1 MMRDELLGYYEREL
15 AYLRQ
20 VGAEFAQKYP
30 KIAGRLL
37 LEADKCED
45 PHVERIIEAFS
56 FLAARVHLKIDDEFP
71 EVTESFLNVLYP
83 HYLAPIPS
91 MSIAQ
96 FSLDSTQGKLTTGY
110 KIDRGT
116 ILYSH
121 PIQGT
126 PCRFRT
132 SYPLTLWPIEVV
144 SAWIESLSPVDTRG
158 KWAEAVIRISLRC
171 INDTRLSELK
181 LGSDERMRV
190 IDSLRFFINGEA
202 QLVYS
207 LYEMIFNNAVKVEL
221 RPSQAKKETG
231 SLRPT
236 GNLRPTGSPGSTGN
250 LRSTSNLRSTG
261 GLNRSPFPISL
272 PATSIKPVGFEPD
285 EAMLPYTAR
294 SFAGYRLLT
303 EYFAFPDKFL
313 FFDVTG
319 LDRAAEAGFGD
330 QFDISI
336 HLKDVTPPR
345 SVIDADTF
353 QLGCAPII
361 NLFNKTA
368 EPIQL
373 TQRQSQYHVIPDV
386 HRQMATEIYSVD
398 SVVSTDPYLQQSRP
412 FQPFYSF
419 RHTFD
424 RDYDRAFWYSTRRAS
439 QRQDDAGTEVYLS
452 LVDLDFSPHVPAV
465 ETITVSTTCT
475 NRDLPGRLPFGGRDD
490 DLEVESGAPI
500 SRVRCLKKP
509 TNTIRPPLRR
519 AGHWRLISHL
529 ALNHLSIVENNPD
542 KLAEA
547 LREILLLYDFQDS
560 SATRKQIVGINS
572 VASRRVVRQ
581 TGSRI
586 GTGFVR
592 GIEITLGFD
601 EEQYVGSGV
610 FLFASVLERFLALY
624 GSINSFTQLVAK
636 TNQREGIFKQWPPR
650 AGEQIIL

>member
-1 MMRDELLGYYEREL
+1 MRDELLGYYEREL

-20 VGAEFAQKYP
+20 IGAEFAQKYP

-56 FLAARVHLKIDDEFP
+56 FLAARVRLKIDDEFP
-71 EVTESFLNVLYP
+71 EVTESLLNVLYP
-83 HYLAPIPS
+83 HYLSPIPS

-96 FSLDSTQGKLTTGY
+96 FSLDPQQGKLTTGY
-110 KIDRGT
+110 KIDRET

-132 SYPLTLWPIEVV
+132 CYQVVLWPVEVV

-158 KWAEAVIRISLRC
+158 KWPDAVIRISLRC

-181 LGSDERMRV
+181 LGSEEPTQM
-190 IDSLRFFINGEA
+190 IDSLRFHINGEA

-207 LYEMIFNNAVKVEL
+207 LYEMIFNNASSVEL
-221 RPSQAKKETG
+221 RPSLPKRDTG
-231 SLRPT
+231 S
-236 GNLRPTGSPGSTGN
+236 
-250 LRSTSNLRSTG
+250 LRSTG
-261 GLNRSPFPISL
+261 GLNKVPSPITL
-272 PATSIKPVGFEPD
+272 PATNIKPVGFEPD

-303 EYFAFPDKFL
+303 EYFSFPDKFL

-319 LDRAAEAGFGD
+319 LEQAAQLGFGD
-330 QFDISI
+330 QFDILI
-336 HLKDVTPPR
+336 HLKDVSPPR
-345 SVIDADTF
+345 SVVDADTF

-361 NLFNKTA
+361 NLFTKIA

-373 TQRQSQYHVIPDV
+373 TQKQSEYHVIPDV
-386 HRQMATEIYSVD
+386 HRQMATEVYSID
-398 SVVSTDPYLQQSRP
+398 SVVAIDPYLQQSRT

-419 RHTFD
+419 RHTYD
-424 RDYDRAFWYSTRRAS
+424 PVYDRTFWYSTRRAS
-439 QRQDDAGTEVYLS
+439 QRKDDAGTEVYLS
-452 LVDLDFSPHVPAV
+452 LVDLGFDPHVPAI
-465 ETITVSTTCT
+465 ETITVGTTCT
-475 NRDLPGRLPFGGRDD
+475 NRDLPGRLPFGGRDN
-490 DLEVESGAPI
+490 DLVVESGAPI

-509 TNTIRPPLRR
+509 TNTIRPPLKR

-529 ALNHLSIVENNPD
+529 ALNHLSIVEKNPGNT
-542 KLAEA
+542 AEA
-547 LREILLLYDFQDS
+547 LREILQLYDFQDS
-560 SATRKQIVGINS
+560 SATRNQITGINS
-572 VASRRVVRQ
+572 VTSRRVVRQ

-592 GIEITLGFD
+592 GIETTLHFD
-601 EEQYVGSGV
+601 ENQFAGGGV
-610 FLFASVLERFLALY
+610 FLFATVLDRFLALY

-636 TNQREGIFKQWPPR
+636 TNQREGDLKRWPPR